1 MKFGG
6 HQSFYLRDGW
16 LYKGLLLSQQKPC
29 WLEEPGAPSSMQSLG
44 VGKNMALAIK
54 WWLQATRLISPPSP
68 PARQPTLTPL
78 AHTILTYD
86 PYFELDGT
94 LFLLHYALATNK
106 TTAPVWQWFFNHFS
120 ATEFDK
126 EALSN
131 ACFSYM
137 QIHSPKA
144 VKDSTVDK
152 DLQCLLRMY
161 QSSTYEG
168 RKNPESSTP
177 SPFNK
182 FSWLEQQGHTYKRH
196 SLNMDPH
203 IFAHLVGEFLNSFG
217 SQAQSIALDELCT
230 KENSVGR
237 VFNLSIEQ
245 LSELVEQS
253 QPYLSSSR
261 TGGYFIITPHSNKLK
276 HALKNYYQHS
286 GQSPN

>member
-16 LYKGLLLSQQKPC
+16 LYKGLRLSQQEPH
-29 WLEEPGAPSSMQSLG
+29 WLEEPGSPQPMQHLG

-54 WWLQATRLISPPSP
+54 WWLQAIRLVEPVSKAKQAPHQLTSL
-68 PARQPTLTPL
+68 AR
-78 AHTILTYD
+78 TILTHD

-137 QIHSPKA
+137 QIHSPKP
-144 VKDSTVDK
+144 VKDTTVDK
-152 DLQCLLRMY
+152 DLLCLLRMY
-161 QSSTYEG
+161 QRASYEG

-182 FSWLEQQGHTYKRH
+182 FAWLEQYGNTYRRH
-196 SLNMDPH
+196 STSLSPH
-203 IFAHLVGEFLNSFG
+203 IFAHLVGEFLNTLG
-217 SQAQSIALDELCT
+217 QGKSILLDELCT

-237 VFNLSIEQ
+237 IFNLSIEQ
-245 LSELVEQS
+245 VSELVEKAH
-253 QPYLSSSR
+253 PYLGSSR
-261 TGGYFIITPHSNKLK
+261 TGGYFIITPHAKKLSQ
-276 HALKNYYQHS
+276 ALKNYYQHNS
-286 GQSPN
+286 QIS